1 MNIKDGNIED
11 TRQPPDE
18 PEAQFCEDCG
28 EEMEEVHDWDGV
40 SSHRCTN
47 VMCPSKFNAG
57 EVAFDMAVKIVE
69 LKDDLERA
77 KRQLKLTRSQHE

>member
-1 MNIKDGNIED
+1 MNDRDIED

-28 EEMEEVHDWDGV
+28 EDMEYHFGNKKTWDDPYFT
-40 SSHRCTN
+40 CN
-47 VMCPSKFNAG
+47 NIYCPGKFWKETRAY
-57 EVAFDMAVKIVE
+57 DMAVKIVE

-77 KRQLKLTRSQHE
+77 KRRWIKE

>member
-1 MNIKDGNIED
+1 MEDRNIED

-28 EEMEEVHDWDGV
+28 EEMEEDKWGDWMK
-40 SSHRCTN
+40 HYMKCN
-47 VMCPSKFNAG
+47 NIYCPGKFWKETRAY
-57 EVAFDMAVKIVE
+57 DMAVKIVE

-77 KRQLKLTRSQHE
+77 KRQLRMTRSQHE